1 VGFGLDRD
9 QATEEIEVDVQLD
22 EEEKSAETP
31 AGEEEEIKMSDLEV
45 EDLGSSENETPTTPP
60 VDEAAASEEVEAK
73 HEDL

>member
-9 QATEEIEVDVQLD
+9 QAIEEIEVDVQLD

-45 EDLGSSENETPTTPP
+45 EDLCSSENETPTTPA
-60 VDEAAASEEVEAK
+60 DDAATSEEGEGK